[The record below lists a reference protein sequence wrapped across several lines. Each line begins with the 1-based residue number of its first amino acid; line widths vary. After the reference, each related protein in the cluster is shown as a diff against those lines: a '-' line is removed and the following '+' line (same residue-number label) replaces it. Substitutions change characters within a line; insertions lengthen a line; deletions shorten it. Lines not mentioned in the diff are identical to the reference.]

1 MLAMRL
7 RRAIPLGR
15 TALLNS
21 ALGVLLAG
29 GGTWAYFMI
38 SGDAEPAQG
47 STVRTVAVAQGTVT
61 ATVTADGTIE
71 SANTMSAD
79 FTTGGTVT
87 AIKVKVGDKVK
98 KGAVLA
104 TVDATEVN
112 ESLDTAERNL
122 DAARDAL
129 DRAEDGGDDSTVANA
144 ENQVDQAE
152 SAVAAA
158 KRAVNGTVLKAPMAG
173 TVVAISGA
181 VGGSSGGSSG
191 GGNGSSSSSSSSGF
205 IQLAD
210 LTKLQVAAGVAEADA
225 TRLKTGQNATVA
237 WNALTGATATGK
249 VSAISPTASDGN
261 TVTYPI
267 EVLLDSIPEG
277 VRLGQTVSLTVTVD
291 EVADAVYVPAA
302 AVRTAGGRTTVT
314 VVKEGVQETRSVE
327 IGLKGDAYTVIV
339 SGVEV
344 GEQVVLA
351 TVTGGTNNQQQ
362 FPGGPGGLTGGG
374 FGGGGFGGNGGNRP
388 AGGGR

>member
-21 ALGVLLAG
+21 ALAVLLAG

-38 SGDAEPAQG
+38 SGDAEPARG
-47 STVRTVAVAQGTVT
+47 STVRTVAVARGTVT

-87 AIKVKVGDKVK
+87 AIKVKVGDEVK

-104 TVDATEVN
+104 TVDATEVT

-129 DRAEDGGDDSTVANA
+129 DRAEDGGDDSTIANA

-158 KRAVNGTVLKAPMAG
+158 RRAVNGTVLKAPMAG

-181 VGGSSGGSSG
+181 VGGSSGGSPG
-191 GGNGSSSSSSSSGF
+191 GGNGSSSSSSGF

-225 TRLKTGQNATVA
+225 TRLRTGQHATVA
-237 WNALTGATATGK
+237 WNALTGATATGT
-249 VSAISPTASDGN
+249 VSAISPTAAAGN

-267 EVLLDSIPEG
+267 EVLLDGIPEG

-291 EVADAVYVPAA
+291 EVADAVFVPAA

-314 VVKEGVQETRSVE
+314 VVKDGVQETRAVA
-327 IGLKGDAYTVIV
+327 IGLRGDTYTVIV

-344 GEQVVLA
+344 GELVVLA
-351 TVTGGTNNQQQ
+351 TATSGTGNQQQ
-362 FPGGPGGLTGGG
+362 FPCGFPGGGLPG
-374 FGGGGFGGNGGNRP
+374 GGGGFPGGGGNRP

>member
-1 MLAMRL
+1 MRL

-15 TALLNS
+15 TTLINS
-21 ALGVLLAG
+21 ALGLLLVG

-38 SGDAEPAQG
+38 SGDAEPAQAN
-47 STVRTVAVAQGTVT
+47 TTRTVAVAQGTVT
-61 ATVTADGTIE
+61 ATVTADGSIE

-79 FTTGGTVT
+79 FATGGTVT
-87 AIKVKVGDKVK
+87 AIKVKVGDKVA

-104 TVDATEVN
+104 TVDATEVK
-112 ESLDTAERNL
+112 ESRQTAARNL

-129 DRAEDGGDDSTVANA
+129 DRAEDGGDDSSIANA
-144 ENQVDQAE
+144 ENQVAQAE
-152 SAVAAA
+152 STLAAA
-158 KRAVNGTVLKAPMAG
+158 KRAVDGTVLKAPMAG

-191 GGNGSSSSSSSSGF
+191 GGNGSSSSSSSSGSGF
-205 IQLAD
+205 VQLAD

-225 TRLKTGQNATVA
+225 TRLKAGQSATVT

-249 VSAISPTASDGN
+249 VSAISPTASSGN

-277 VRLGQTVSLTVTVD
+277 TRLGQTVSLSVTVD

-314 VVKEGVQETRSVE
+314 VVANGVQETRAVE
-327 IGLKGDAYTVIV
+327 IGLRGDAYTVIV
-339 SGVEV
+339 SGVTV

-351 TVTGGTNNQQQ
+351 TVTSGTGNQQQ
-362 FPGGPGGLTGGG
+362 FPGGGPGGFTGGG
-374 FGGGGFGGNGGNRP
+374 FGGNTGNRP
-388 AGGGR
+388 AGGNR

>member
-1 MLAMRL
+1 MHAMRL

-47 STVRTVAVAQGTVT
+47 STVRTVAVAQGRVT
-61 ATVTADGTIE
+61 ATVTADGSIE
-71 SANTMSAD
+71 SANTMSAG

-87 AIKVKVGDKVK
+87 AIKVKVGDVVK

-104 TVDATEVN
+104 TVDATEAD

-129 DRAEDGGDDSTVANA
+129 DRAEDGGDDSAIANA
-144 ENQVDQAE
+144 ENQVDQAA

-158 KRAVNGTVLKAPMAG
+158 RRAVDGTVLKAPMAG
-173 TVVAISGA
+173 TVVAINGA
-181 VGGSSGGSSG
+181 VGGSSGGSAG
-191 GGNGSSSSSSSSGF
+191 GGNGSSSSSSGF
-205 IQLAD
+205 MQLAD

-225 TRLKTGQNATVA
+225 TRLKVGQSATVT

-249 VSAISPTASDGN
+249 VSAISPTASSGN

-277 VRLGQTVSLTVTVD
+277 TRLGQTVSLTVTVD

-302 AVRTAGGRTTVT
+302 AVRTAGGRTTV
-314 VVKEGVQETRSVE
+314 VVVSNGAQETRAVE
-327 IGLKGDAYTVIV
+327 IGLKGDAYTAIV
-339 SGVEV
+339 SGVDV

-351 TVTGGTNNQQQ
+351 TVTSGGNQQQ
-362 FPGGPGGLTGGG
+362 FPGGFPGGG
-374 FGGGGFGGNGGNRP
+374 FPGGGGGFTGGGNRG
-388 AGGGR
+388 GGGR

>member
-104 TVDATEVN
+104 TVDATEVK

-129 DRAEDGGDDSTVANA
+129 DRAEDGGDDSTIANA

-158 KRAVNGTVLKAPMAG
+158 QRAVNGTVLKAPMAG

-191 GGNGSSSSSSSSGF
+191 GGSGSSTSSSGF
-205 IQLAD
+205 MQLAD

-225 TRLKTGQNATVA
+225 TRLKTGQRATVA

-314 VVKEGVQETRSVE
+314 VVKDGVQETRAVE

-351 TVTGGTNNQQQ
+351 TVTSGTNNQQQ

-374 FGGGGFGGNGGNRP
+374 GFGGGGFGGTGNRP

>member
-1 MLAMRL
+1 MRAMRL

-15 TALLNS
+15 TTLINS
-21 ALGVLLAG
+21 ALGLLLVG

-38 SGDAEPAQG
+38 SGDAEPAQAN
-47 STVRTVAVAQGTVT
+47 TTRTVAVAQGTVT
-61 ATVTADGTIE
+61 ATVTADGSIE

-79 FTTGGTVT
+79 FATGGTVT
-87 AIKVKVGDKVK
+87 AIKVKVGDKVA

-104 TVDATEVN
+104 TVDATEVK
-112 ESLDTAERNL
+112 ESRQTAARNL

-129 DRAEDGGDDSTVANA
+129 DRAEDGGDDSSIANA
-144 ENQVDQAE
+144 ENQVAQAE
-152 SAVAAA
+152 STLAAA
-158 KRAVNGTVLKAPMAG
+158 KRAVDGTVLKAPMAG

-191 GGNGSSSSSSSSGF
+191 GGNGSSSSSSSSGSGF
-205 IQLAD
+205 VQLAD

-225 TRLKTGQNATVA
+225 TRLKAGQSATVT

-249 VSAISPTASDGN
+249 VSAISPTASSGN

-277 VRLGQTVSLTVTVD
+277 TRLGQTVSLSVTVD

-314 VVKEGVQETRSVE
+314 VVANGVQETRAVE
-327 IGLKGDAYTVIV
+327 IGLRGDAYTVIV
-339 SGVEV
+339 SGVTV

-351 TVTGGTNNQQQ
+351 TVTSGTGNQQQ
-362 FPGGPGGLTGGG
+362 FPGGGPGGFTGGG
-374 FGGGGFGGNGGNRP
+374 FGGNTGNRP
-388 AGGGR
+388 AGGNR

>member
-1 MLAMRL
+1 MRAMRM

-15 TALLNS
+15 TTLLNS
-21 ALGVLLAG
+21 ALGLLLVG

-38 SGDAEPAQG
+38 SGDAAPAEAN
-47 STVRTVAVAQGTVT
+47 TTRTVAVAQGTVT
-61 ATVTADGTIE
+61 ATVTADGSIE
-71 SANTMSAD
+71 SANLMSAD
-79 FTTGGTVT
+79 FATGGTVT
-87 AIKVKVGDKVK
+87 AIKVKVGAKVA

-104 TVDATEVN
+104 TVDATEVK
-112 ESLDTAERNL
+112 ESRQTAQRNL

-129 DRAEDGGDDSTVANA
+129 DRAEDGGDDSSIANA

-152 SAVAAA
+152 SALAAA
-158 KRAVNGTVLKAPMAG
+158 QRAVDGTVLKAPMAG

-191 GGNGSSSSSSSSGF
+191 GGNGSSSSSSSGSGF
-205 IQLAD
+205 VQLAD
-210 LTKLQVAAGVAEADA
+210 LTKLQVTAGVAEADA
-225 TRLKTGQNATVA
+225 TRLKVGQSATVT
-237 WNALTGATATGK
+237 WNALSGATATGK
-249 VSAISPTASDGN
+249 VAAISPTASSGN

-277 VRLGQTVSLTVTVD
+277 TRLGQTVSLSVTVD
-291 EVADAVYVPAA
+291 EVADAIYVPAA

-314 VVKEGVQETRSVE
+314 VVKDGVQETRAVE

-339 SGVEV
+339 SGVSV

-351 TVTGGTNNQQQ
+351 TVTSGTGNQQQ
-362 FPGGPGGLTGGG
+362 FPGGGPGGFTGGG
-374 FGGGGFGGNGGNRP
+374 FGGNTGTRP
-388 AGGGR
+388 GAGGGGR

>member
-1 MLAMRL
+1 MRL
-7 RRAIPLGR
+7 RRGIPLGR
-15 TALLNS
+15 TTLINS
-21 ALGVLLAG
+21 ALGLLLVG

-38 SGDAEPAQG
+38 SGDAAPAEAN
-47 STVRTVAVAQGTVT
+47 TTRTVAVAQGTVT
-61 ATVTADGTIE
+61 ATVTADGSIE

-79 FTTGGTVT
+79 FATGGTVT
-87 AIKVKVGDKVK
+87 AIRVKVGDKVA

-104 TVDATEVN
+104 TVDATEVK
-112 ESLDTAERNL
+112 ESLGTAERNL

-129 DRAEDGGDDSTVANA
+129 DRAEDGGDDSSIANA

-158 KRAVNGTVLKAPMAG
+158 QRSVAGTVLKAPMAG
-173 TVVAISGA
+173 TVVAVSGA

-191 GGNGSSSSSSSSGF
+191 GGNGATSSSSSGSGF
-205 IQLAD
+205 VQLAD
-210 LTKLQVAAGVAEADA
+210 LTKLQVTAGVAEADA
-225 TRLKTGQNATVA
+225 TRLKIGQSAKVT
-237 WNALTGATATGK
+237 WNALTGATASGK
-249 VSAISPTASDGN
+249 VSAISPTASSGN

-277 VRLGQTVSLTVTVD
+277 TRLGQTVSLSVTVD

-302 AVRTAGGRTTVT
+302 AVRTAGGRTTVL
-314 VVKEGVQETRSVE
+314 VVKDGVQETRAVE

-339 SGVEV
+339 SGVTV

-351 TVTGGTNNQQQ
+351 TVTSGTGNQQQ
-362 FPGGPGGLTGGG
+362 FPGGGPGGGLTGGG
-374 FGGGGFGGNGGNRP
+374 FGGNTGNRP
-388 AGGGR
+388 GAGGGGR

>member
-1 MLAMRL
+1 MRL

-15 TALLNS
+15 TTLLNS
-21 ALGVLLAG
+21 ALGLLLVG

-38 SGDAEPAQG
+38 SGDAAPAG
-47 STVRTVAVAQGTVT
+47 ANTTRTVAVAQGTVT
-61 ATVTADGTIE
+61 ATVTADGSIE
-71 SANTMSAD
+71 SANLMSAD
-79 FTTGGTVT
+79 FATGGTVT
-87 AIKVKVGDKVK
+87 AIKVKVGDRVA

-104 TVDATEVN
+104 TVDATEVK
-112 ESLDTAERNL
+112 ESRQTAARNL

-129 DRAEDGGDDSTVANA
+129 DRAEDSGDDSSIANA

-152 SAVAAA
+152 SALAAA
-158 KRAVNGTVLKAPMAG
+158 QRAVDGTVLKAPMAG

-191 GGNGSSSSSSSSGF
+191 GGNGSSSSSSSGSGF
-205 IQLAD
+205 VQLAD
-210 LTKLQVAAGVAEADA
+210 LTKLQVTAGVAEADA
-225 TRLKTGQNATVA
+225 TRLKVGQSAKVT
-237 WNALTGATATGK
+237 WNALTGASATGM
-249 VSAISPTASDGN
+249 VSAISPTASSGN

-277 VRLGQTVSLTVTVD
+277 TRLGQTVSLSVTVD

-314 VVKEGVQETRSVE
+314 VVKDGVQETRAVE
-327 IGLKGDAYTVIV
+327 IGLKGDAYTVVV
-339 SGVEV
+339 SGVSV

-351 TVTGGTNNQQQ
+351 TVTSGTGNQQQ
-362 FPGGPGGLTGGG
+362 FPGGGPGGFTGGG
-374 FGGGGFGGNGGNRP
+374 FGGNTGNRP
-388 AGGGR
+388 GGGGGGR

>member
-1 MLAMRL
+1 MRAMRL
-7 RRAIPLGR
+7 RRGIPLGR
-15 TALLNS
+15 TALINS
-21 ALGVLLAG
+21 ALGLLLVG
-29 GGTWAYFMI
+29 GGTWAYFLI
-38 SGDAEPAQG
+38 SGDAAPAQAN
-47 STVRTVAVAQGTVT
+47 TTRTVAVAQGTVT
-61 ATVTADGTIE
+61 ATVTADGSIG

-79 FTTGGTVT
+79 FATGGTVT
-87 AIKVKVGDKVK
+87 AIKVKVGDKVA

-104 TVDATEVN
+104 TVDATEVK
-112 ESLDTAERNL
+112 ESLATAERNL

-129 DRAEDGGDDSTVANA
+129 ERAEDGGDDSGIANA

-158 KRAVNGTVLKAPMAG
+158 QRTVAGTVLKAPMAG
-173 TVVAISGA
+173 TVVAVSGA

-191 GGNGSSSSSSSSGF
+191 GGGGNNSSSSSSGSGF
-205 IQLAD
+205 VQLAD
-210 LTKLQVAAGVAEADA
+210 LTKLQVTAGVAEADA
-225 TRLKTGQNATVA
+225 TRLKVGQSARVT

-249 VSAISPTASDGN
+249 VSAISPTASSGN

-277 VRLGQTVSLTVTVD
+277 TRLGQTVSLSVTVD

-302 AVRTAGGRTTVT
+302 AVRTAGGRTTVI
-314 VVKEGVQETRSVE
+314 VVKDGVQETRAVE

-339 SGVEV
+339 SGVTV

-351 TVTGGTNNQQQ
+351 TVTSGTGNQLQ
-362 FPGGPGGLTGGG
+362 FPAGGPGGFTG
-374 FGGGGFGGNGGNRP
+374 GGGGFGGNRP
-388 AGGGR
+388 AGGGGGR

>member
-29 GGTWAYFMI
+29 GGAWAYFMI

-104 TVDATEVN
+104 TVDATEVK
-112 ESLDTAERNL
+112 ESLGTAERNL

-129 DRAEDGGDDSTVANA
+129 DRAEDGGDDSAIANA

-158 KRAVNGTVLKAPMAG
+158 RRAVNGTVLKAPMAG

-181 VGGSSGGSSG
+181 VGGSSGGSSS
-191 GGNGSSSSSSSSGF
+191 GGNGSSSTASGF

-225 TRLKTGQNATVA
+225 TRLTTGQSATVA

-291 EVADAVYVPAA
+291 AVADAVYVPAA

-314 VVKEGVQETRSVE
+314 VVKDGVQETRAVE

-339 SGVEV
+339 SGVAV